1 MPAQIHYFTLQD
13 ETPRKEKLDWFRNN
27 KLSDLEM
34 ERIHPDEKGNWLN
47 ITDNDFED
55 LLPLASKEVKG
66 NKAGVEFDKAVFK
79 LFCLGVSTN
88 RDEWV
93 YDFNKKE
100 LQDKNIYFIDE
111 YNRLLGQREAWES
124 NGQIKWSNTLKSH
137 FIQNRKITF
146 NKELIKLSNYRPF
159 VKMYYNAEKLLSDRL
174 TQNHF
179 DIFGKNIDKENRL
192 IGTLKGDRLDFA
204 TISTSL
210 LPNLATFSLDPANW
224 FPLYR
229 YDETGNRIENI
240 TDWGLEQF
248 INHYQAT
255 ANPPKGFEPLGGFVS
270 GGFVSGLIT
279 KEAIFHYVYAVLHNP
294 AYRKK
299 YEQNLKRDFPRIPF
313 YDDFQQWAT
322 WGKALMDLHINYEN
336 AALFPLNRVERVIS
350 QGASS
355 DQRQLFARVEEVEPL
370 YKTEVK
376 IKPKLKADK
385 EVGTIEIDEQTTLT
399 GIPTEAWAY
408 KLGNRSA
415 LEWIL
420 DQYKESKPTD
430 PTILEKFNHYRFADY
445 KEEVIVLLQKV
456 CTVSV
461 ETMKIIR
468 VMETLG

>member
-79 LFCLGVSTN
+79 LNANGIKTN

-93 YDFNKKE
+93 YDFDRENLIKKIE
-100 LQDKNIYFIDE
+100 YFSE
-111 YNRLLGQREAWES
+111 KYEKQMKSGLLGNDDLDYS
-124 NGQIKWSNTLKSH
+124 IKWSRDLKNKLAV
-137 FIQNRKITF
+137 NRKFTF
-146 NKELIKLSNYRPF
+146 AKNKIKNSIWRPF
-159 VKMYYNAEKLLSDRL
+159 TTKYFYSEKILNDVL
-174 TQNHF
+174 TENHF
-179 DIFGKNIDKENRL
+179 DIFGKNLDLENQ
-192 IGTLKGDRLDFA
+192 I
-204 TISTSL
+204 ISISGLSAAKPFQVLVTKSISDYEHIEKSI
-210 LPNLATFSLDPANW
+210 NL
-224 FPLYR
+224 PLYR

-248 INHYQAT
+248 RQHYTTHGMTSSHAMS
-255 ANPPKGFEPLGGFVS
+255 LS
-270 GGFVSGLIT
+270 

-313 YDDFQQWAT
+313 YDDFDQWAA
-322 WGKALMDLHINYEN
+322 WGKALMELHINYE
-336 AALFPLNRVERVIS
+336 APLPPEGELMKVIETKIPPLGVRGLRV
-350 QGASS
+350 
-355 DQRQLFARVEEVEPL
+355 
-370 YKTEVK
+370 
-376 IKPKLKADK
+376 KLKADK
-385 EVGTIEIDEQTTLT
+385 ETGIIEIDEQTTLT

-468 VMETLG
+468 AMETSVK